1 MADMIYVLPIAG
13 LTALTAVPFAQLATP
28 ATTGIEILWIELGQ
42 ETSETSQQEAL
53 QLVRRSTN
61 STLPNVAERPSLN
74 EGGPATLLGA
84 TSITNAIGVA
94 TGTGS
99 FTASLTKFTFNALNG
114 LLYLPVPEER
124 ITISP
129 SKFLTLEFPTA
140 PAANTWSGY
149 ITYRELT

>member
-1 MADMIYVLPIAG
+1 MSRPYSFIIHSLSAIT
-13 LTALTAVPFAQLATP
+13 TAPFAQLATP
-28 ATTGIEILWIELGQ
+28 ATTSIEIIRIELGQ
-42 ETSETSQQEAL
+42 ETNETSQQEVL

-61 STLPNVAERPSLN
+61 STFPTVAERPSLA
-74 EGGPATLLGA
+74 EGGPATLLAG
-84 TSITNAIGVA
+84 TSITNTFGVA

-99 FTASLTKFTFNALNG
+99 FTASLMKFTFNALNG

-124 ITISP
+124 IRMSP

-140 PAANTWSGY
+140 PAANTWSGH